1 VDLFLASKFLKEEAL
16 VDVVNVEFGE
26 NLSQYWKFNEL
37 VFLSTLS
44 QLSVDV
50 ETGLEDSFVA

>member
-16 VDVVNVEFGE
+16 VDVVNVEFGK